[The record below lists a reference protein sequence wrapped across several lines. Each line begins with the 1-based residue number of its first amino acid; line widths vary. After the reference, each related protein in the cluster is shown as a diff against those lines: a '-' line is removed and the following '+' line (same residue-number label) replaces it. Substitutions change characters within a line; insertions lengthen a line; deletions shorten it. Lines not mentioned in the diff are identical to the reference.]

1 MKTNTVWKTGH
12 QFESTDEENKVQID
26 AERESGI
33 NPKAML
39 LSALASC
46 SGVDVVDILT
56 KMRVD
61 FSGMEIEVEADQTD
75 GQPKVFKDF
84 HMRFRIN
91 TADENRDKVIR
102 AIELSLEKYCGVAA
116 MLRKNSEIHYTLE
129 LMEHG

>member
-1 MKTNTVWKTGH
+1 MKTNTIWKSGH
-12 QFESTDEENKVQID
+12 QFDSFDHDNKVLID
-26 AERESGI
+26 AERENGI

-61 FSGMEIEVEADQTD
+61 FSGLEIEVEADQTED
-75 GQPKVFKDF
+75 QPRVFRDF
-84 HMRFRIN
+84 HMRFRMM
-91 TADENRDKVIR
+91 TDAGNRDKVVR

-116 MLRKNSEIHYTLE
+116 MLRKNSSIHYTLDLQE
-129 LMEHG
+129 R